1 MWPRLHLGAAAFA
14 FGGFKK
20 TNPAFLLLGEK
31 YPWRILSI
39 YFLPINEQCGV

>member
-20 TNPAFLLLGEK
+20 TNPAFLLGEK
-31 YPWRILSI
+31 YPWRILFI